1 VRLLKSRA
9 KSRARLE
16 QALEARGFSAS
27 DIAEALKRVSELGYL
42 DDGRYSE
49 AKAASE
55 LKTGR
60 SLDNVRRRLEAEG
73 VDEDVAAE
81 AVSRAAVET
90 GHDDLAAAKALVQK
104 RKLTGARAARF
115 LASRGFAFEL
125 IERVVRLPTDD

>member
-1 VRLLKSRA
+1 MRLLKSRA

-16 QALEARGFSAS
+16 QALEARGFSAAEIS
-27 DIAEALKRVSELGYL
+27 EALRRVTELGYL

-73 VDEDVAAE
+73 VDEDIAAD
-81 AVSRAAVET
+81 AVSRAAQET
-90 GHDDLAAAKALVQK
+90 GHDDLSAAKALVQK
-104 RKLTGARAARF
+104 RKLTGVRAARF
-115 LASRGFAFEL
+115 LASRGFSYEL
-125 IERVVRLPTDD
+125 IERVVRLHSDE